1 MGYINSATTTTL
13 QLTLTD
19 RGRNMMLRNGGF
31 FDFFDKFSLSD
42 CDIDYRNTQLH
53 ADTTITSNNS
63 AQLGFLPDVTGN
75 HQNFRKAVNN
85 GYKVKNFIYATPETN
100 KIVSKPN
107 TAVVVGIKQTDNS
120 VKYYKEIELDVYLHD
135 IIVLYKLLSSKY
147 INDHKDILSSNPTT
161 IEGNIKT
168 FFEDVL
174 DIRSNAQY
182 LEFLNKLSSFGVGQ
196 YLNFW
201 DSVKVY
207 DGSSFKTQDIKL
219 VPEKDYGYFN
229 SIALAGGAFVK
240 INGKGENTGVSFEQ
254 TPLSGIKIPSPFSMM
269 FSPGL
274 DNNGTR
280 YTLGSGPAGIGFAA
294 YDMGYLNCGGTQIWN
309 NTGEAYPSFIMN
321 NNLNGWATN
330 VNDIAKVFVGFVS
343 TISLESSI
351 PTQSEGFGEEG
362 YANINT
368 TIPTARLVTD
378 VTQSETSPT
387 YYPIKLARLTK
398 KEGEYI
404 KINNEN
410 AFGLQITKTSHPSD
424 TLGLL
429 LGNLEYTSDWNTN
442 QQGLK
447 ASAPY
452 FSIQPSKDNGLFV
465 TADKVSASSDPYYT
479 LGTRMIKM
487 ADDIFT
493 TLAGQSNQYWKTDT
507 YSGGFKGGLSGS
519 SIDNYN
525 ISIPITWNLH
535 STQDVNAVPCKA
547 TIRFKFNK
555 AALTRS
561 ISYNNVS
568 SQNYYRMFDNDN
580 FYFFGEAGETLD
592 KFTRDPRGFGAASA
606 STYPFQTSANTAI
619 FRKLIKG
626 QQLNY

>member
-1 MGYINSATTTTL
+1 M
-13 QLTLTD
+13 
-19 RGRNMMLRNGGF
+19 
-31 FDFFDKFSLSD
+31 
-42 CDIDYRNTQLH
+42 
-53 ADTTITSNNS
+53 
-63 AQLGFLPDVTGN
+63 
-75 HQNFRKAVNN
+75 
-85 GYKVKNFIYATPETN
+85 
-100 KIVSKPN
+100 
-107 TAVVVGIKQTDNS
+107 
-120 VKYYKEIELDVYLHD
+120 
-135 IIVLYKLLSSKY
+135 
-147 INDHKDILSSNPTT
+147 
-161 IEGNIKT
+161 
-168 FFEDVL
+168 
-174 DIRSNAQY
+174 
-182 LEFLNKLSSFGVGQ
+182 
-196 YLNFW
+196 
-201 DSVKVY
+201 
-207 DGSSFKTQDIKL
+207 
-219 VPEKDYGYFN
+219 
-229 SIALAGGAFVK
+229 
-240 INGKGENTGVSFEQ
+240 
-254 TPLSGIKIPSPFSMM
+254 
-269 FSPGL
+269 
-274 DNNGTR
+274 
-280 YTLGSGPAGIGFAA
+280 
-294 YDMGYLNCGGTQIWN
+294 
-309 NTGEAYPSFIMN
+309 
-321 NNLNGWATN
+321 
-330 VNDIAKVFVGFVS
+330 
-343 TISLESSI
+343 
-351 PTQSEGFGEEG
+351 
-362 YANINT
+362 
-368 TIPTARLVTD
+368 
-378 VTQSETSPT
+378 
-387 YYPIKLARLTK
+387 
-398 KEGEYI
+398 
-404 KINNEN
+404 
-410 AFGLQITKTSHPSD
+410 
-424 TLGLL
+424 L